1 MNVFERQH
9 DPGAPSGRGC
19 SPGWVTATIFLA
31 FAALISAGAVS
42 ANPAEHGRH
51 ETKVTIGFLN
61 VEPAMQAAYA
71 QAQGYFARQ
80 GIDAELKAFAD
91 PSLIPAAVLSGE
103 VQFSGFN
110 VGGIAN
116 LKARGLPVKV
126 VAAGAFY
133 RPDAPATALVA
144 APGKNVKSAKDL
156 VGKRIG
162 VDARTTIAH
171 IGLLKWLKAGGVA
184 EGDVTIVEFRGFAPI
199 LGPLHRGQIEAA
211 VLPEPYL
218 FQATHDGGRRV
229 ATVFDA
235 TCKTDCLITA
245 WMARKDIDPTLAA
258 HFRNAIQSASV
269 WANLK
274 KNNAASGAILAKQ
287 ASIGPASVNGMVRT
301 SFATRLRPGLAQVWI
316 DAFAEFGVI
325 PASFPAI
332 DLVK

>member
-1 MNVFERQH
+1 MNVLERQR
-9 DPGAPSGRGC
+9 DPRAPSGHRR
-19 SPGWVTATIFLA
+19 SSGWVTATIFLA
-31 FAALISAGAVS
+31 FAALVSAGAVS
-42 ANPAEHGRH
+42 ASPAEGSRH
-51 ETKVTIGFLN
+51 QTKVTIGFLN

-71 QAQGYFARQ
+71 QARGYFARQ

-110 VGGIAN
+110 VGGVAN

-126 VAAGAFY
+126 VAAGALY

-144 APGKNVKSAKDL
+144 APGKRVTTAQDL
-156 VGKRIG
+156 IGKRIG
-162 VDARTTIAH
+162 IDAKTTIAH
-171 IGLLKWLKAGGVA
+171 IGLLKWLKVHGVS
-184 EGDVTIVEFRGFAPI
+184 EGDVTIVEFRGFGNI

-218 FQATHDGGRRV
+218 LQATRDGARRV

-235 TCKTDCLITA
+235 TCPTDCLITA

-258 HFRNAIQSASV
+258 RFRNAIQAASV

-287 ASIGPASVNGMVRT
+287 ASIDTASVKGMVRT
-301 SFATRLRPGLAQVWI
+301 TFSTRLRPGLAQVWI

-325 PASFPAI
+325 PQSFAAI